1 MSLEHK
7 PVRPQRVP
15 RKKPNPPKK
24 ESNFDP
30 SEVANPTSFETNKY
44 APKEKIGKPS
54 VGVPS
59 GKVEKVGLNGLKVI
73 TNYGNTNV

>member
-7 PVRPQRVP
+7 PVRPQKVP

-24 ESNFDP
+24 ESTFDP

-44 APKEKIGKPS
+44 APKPKIGKPT
-54 VGVPS
+54 VGVPT
-59 GKVEKVGLNGLKVI
+59 GKVEQVGLNGLKVI
-73 TNYGNTNV
+73 TNYGDTNV